1 MKTSKALL
9 TLLKALTLFLC
20 MFGNVSILCMKIL
33 MQSHLKKFFEQDYVP
48 IKTFYESVVMNGS
61 DLGEKPRLSLRDSSQ
76 ISFLILSEFKRIN

>member
-1 MKTSKALL
+1 
-9 TLLKALTLFLC
+9 
-20 MFGNVSILCMKIL
+20 

-61 DLGEKPRLSLRDSSQ
+61 DLGEKRRLSLRDSSQ